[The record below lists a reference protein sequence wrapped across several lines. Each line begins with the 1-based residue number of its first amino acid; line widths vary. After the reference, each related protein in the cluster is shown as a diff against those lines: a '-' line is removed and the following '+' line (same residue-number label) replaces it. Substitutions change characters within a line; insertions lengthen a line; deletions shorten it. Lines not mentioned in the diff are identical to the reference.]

1 MMNTI
6 TLKILE
12 QNLFISAVLIQSTE
26 LLHEQSSSHDLS
38 ACRIKT
44 LILCFMLF
52 VDLGHV
58 HVYYW
63 YEKVQGRVSDIPDAG
78 RDLTGVK
85 EM

>member
-1 MMNTI
+1 MIRTI
-6 TLKILE
+6 TLKILKH
-12 QNLFISAVLIQSTE
+12 NFIHISMMPSME
-26 LLHEQSSSHDLS
+26 LLHEQSYSHVLS
-38 ACRIKT
+38 ACRIRT

-78 RDLTGVK
+78 RGLTGEK